1 MKEKIRSC
9 KNQYLRFKIKVS
21 FMDAVILDK
30 VNNWLTGN
38 YDEETKADISR
49 LQKDNPDELIDSFYQ
64 NLAFGTGGIR
74 GVMGVGTNRINK
86 YTIGMATQGYSNYLK
101 KSFPNTNVKVAIAH
115 DSRNNS
121 RFYAETAAKVF
132 AANGIK
138 VFLFQSL
145 RPTPELSFTI
155 RYLGCQ
161 GGVVC
166 TASHN
171 PKEYNGYKAYW
182 SDGGQLVPPH
192 DGNVIAE
199 VEKIAS
205 VDEVKWAGGEPHITM
220 IGKEMDEAYIS
231 MVKNLSVYPEIIE
244 RQHNLCIV
252 YTPIHGTGI
261 KLVPEV
267 LQRFGFSNVHV
278 IDEQSAPD
286 GNFPTVAFP
295 NPEEKETM
303 SLGLKKARE
312 LDADILLGTDPDAD
326 RVGIGIKN
334 DQGEWILLNGNQT
347 AVLAFN
353 YMIEAR
359 KEKGISQSNDM
370 VIKTIVTSD
379 MIDEIAKQS
388 HINCYNVLTGF
399 KWIAELIK
407 EKEKTE
413 NYVIGGEESYGLMI
427 GSQLRDKDAVS
438 AVAILC
444 EMAAYE
450 KNKNKTLY
458 DKLIELYLK
467 FGFYKESLISITK
480 KGMDGQKQIAEKMA
494 HYRNQ
499 PPSSINGSPVLKLLD
514 YQVSLGK
521 NFKTGETWKINLPVS
536 NVLQFILEDGSKIS
550 ARPSGTEPKIKF
562 YFSVHENL
570 SGRSAYHVTDQLLQK
585 RIDGIIRDLKLK

>member
-1 MKEKIRSC
+1 
-9 KNQYLRFKIKVS
+9 
-21 FMDAVILDK
+21 MDAAILAK
-30 VNNWLTGN
+30 VNSWLTDD
-38 YDEETKADISR
+38 YDEETRATIAR
-49 LQKDNPDELIDSFYQ
+49 LRQENPEELADSFYR
-64 NLAFGTGGIR
+64 NLEFGTGGLR
-74 GVMGVGTNRINK
+74 GIMGVGTNRINK

-101 KSFPNTNVKVAIAH
+101 KSFPNQMVKVAIAH

-121 RFYAETAAKVF
+121 RFFAETVAKVF
-132 AANGIK
+132 AANGIR

-155 RYLGCQ
+155 RFLGCQ

-182 SDGGQLVPPH
+182 NDGGQLVPPH
-192 DGNVIAE
+192 DQNVITE
-199 VEKIAS
+199 VEKIGS
-205 VDEVKWAGGEPHITM
+205 VEEVKWTGGESHISM
-220 IGKEMDEAYIS
+220 IGKEIDEAYIS
-231 MVKNLSVYPEIIE
+231 MVKELSVNPEIIE

-261 KLVPEV
+261 KLIPDT

-278 IDEQSAPD
+278 VDEQATPD
-286 GNFPTVAFP
+286 GNFPTVAYP

-312 LDADILLGTDPDAD
+312 INADILLGTDPDAD

-334 DQGEWILLNGNQT
+334 DKGEWVLMNGNQT

-353 YMIEAR
+353 YLIEAR
-359 KEKGISQSNDM
+359 KEKGIAQPNDM
-370 VIKTIVTSD
+370 VVKTIVTTE
-379 MIDEIAKQS
+379 MIDEIAKHSQ
-388 HINCYNVLTGF
+388 IRCYNVLTGF
-399 KWIAELIK
+399 KWIAELIR

-427 GSQLRDKDAVS
+427 GSRLRDKDAVS

-450 KNKNKTLY
+450 KNKGKTLY
-458 DKLIELYLK
+458 EKLIDLYIR

-480 KGMDGQKQIAEKMA
+480 KGMDGQKQIADMMSVF
-494 HYRNQ
+494 RNN
-499 PPSSINGSPVLKLLD
+499 PPSAINGSPVIQLLD
-514 YQVSLGK
+514 YETGRGTNL
-521 NFKTGETWKINLPVS
+521 KTGETWKTDLPAS
-536 NVLQFILEDGSKIS
+536 NVLQFILADGSKIS

-562 YFSVHENL
+562 YFSVKDRL
-570 SGRSAYHVTDQLLQK
+570 KDRSSFHGMDDLLQK
-585 RIDGIIRDLKLK
+585 RIDAIISDMKLT